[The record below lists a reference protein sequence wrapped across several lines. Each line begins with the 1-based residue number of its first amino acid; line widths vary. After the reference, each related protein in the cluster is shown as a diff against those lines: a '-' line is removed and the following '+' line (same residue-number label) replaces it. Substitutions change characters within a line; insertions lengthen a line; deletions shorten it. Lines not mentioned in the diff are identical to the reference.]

1 MTPEQRKLFDE
12 LAADRIDSHRVFQK
26 KSVGGIWRG
35 IVEKYT
41 DKAHFIYELLQNA
54 DDAKATEVQF
64 EIRPHELLFAH
75 NGARHFTISSIETEN
90 GDVNAITA
98 VANSNKQT
106 ASIGKFGVGFKSV
119 FQYTDAPRIYDRDFC
134 FRIDNYIIPVLLE
147 EVPDDIEMMV
157 AEGWTVFVF
166 PYKDGLHEQSASD
179 IAKKL
184 ESLDRPLLFLNFL
197 RKIGYQNASGSG
209 THEIEFSVVP
219 TLDAS
224 LCVETVCSRHATGN
238 GETPAIQYFVKFSRI
253 GDNGHPFSVVF
264 RTDGNYA
271 KLQECQGPVYCF
283 FPTQLNS
290 GLKFL
295 VHASFLLTDSREGVQ
310 DTDYNANLIDN
321 LGVLASD
328 ALVFLRDW
336 GIERCIPII
345 DDNVF
350 NVVPTEK
357 SRFFGFDR
365 WSKCWTQPYRFAPI
379 FVHIQ
384 SCLKERELLSSSES
398 EPLADRYVVGANAY
412 WAESSE
418 LPKLFDNSLLA
429 KLLGNPDA
437 KWVFT
442 TSGRPVDNNPIRD
455 YKDSLIVKPLSFTE
469 LLDRLSPGFL
479 HDRPREWLE
488 RLYLFIQ
495 EHFSSPKQ
503 LKYVK
508 ANTIFLGKDGVFHSA
523 ALPDA
528 AGKPQPSLFLP
539 STEFAFENAPI
550 LEQTLL
556 KNPELEKFFKET
568 LQLKEPSI
576 RDEVFNAILPKYQA
590 GTPVEHPIEDMKLI
604 FRAWREGAGQD
615 RDEIESAVKNTPCLL
630 ADDGLCLP
638 PPSLYLP
645 SDELLLWFEGCDV
658 HFLAKDKYR
667 AAFPE
672 SDFPE
677 LVRFFAKLGVSA
689 SPKTIQRRETAQ
701 ERAILETD
709 HDTFPDSSQ
718 ASGFGRHWII
728 NSIEGLEDVLQRTIQ
743 AKDSC
748 LSVLLWDTLKRSL
761 EMRPGTNLDSLFEAH
776 YEWSKHGIKTRPFP
790 SPILNRLKTTKWLL
804 SRDGEWMAP
813 GQAHERDLQSRYE
826 LTSVAS
832 RTLMKELG
840 IITVAQGLTPE
851 QKAEVLEANELRRLA
866 IEAGMST
873 EQLKADLKE
882 RARKRQAKETLAVS
896 ENSSVPQEASDA
908 ARTSPSFH
916 HPAST
921 ELESRF
927 GEDTSAM
934 PPPPPRTPKFLHGTL
949 ETADSSAISR
959 PAPPAKSPVEEKT
972 IDAKKEE
979 LERKKEEDWQA
990 IVAEHEL
997 QTSLHDLPPTSFGW
1011 FVKALEYGNLGNRN
1025 RGGPQTSI
1033 FVAFGRVERD
1043 ESAERTI
1050 VLSLPNHDIPAQ
1062 LAEMDDIRI
1071 VMQQGNTDRTFRAVG
1086 ASIDSDRLVVLLSRE
1101 EKIDGYDFSSVAI
1114 AIISA
1119 SNPDFLLQRL
1129 EDRFRELHK
1138 PDGAPFLPGD
1148 DITNYLPPNDR
1159 VAFIFGPPGTGKTEQ
1174 LAKMLLSRM
1183 SDGNA
1188 GKILVLAPTNKAADV
1203 LTLRILELARKH
1215 PSTPSTDWLVRF
1227 GGTMDETLQRD
1238 ERVYREKNVDVSAFE
1253 KLVLV
1258 TTVARYPYDTT
1269 RPNKGTGRP
1278 LREEEWSEVFL
1289 DEASMIELPY
1299 AVYLLLQRPNA
1310 SFVIAGDPKQ
1320 LPPVTQNE
1328 YLEDKNVYT
1337 FFRINSFELERTPVG
1352 NYAIQR
1358 LEKQYRSVPAIGNV
1372 FSRFAYNG
1380 HLQHAR
1386 TAESIRPLGLE
1397 SRMAAGPVNII
1408 RFPFDAKHENIYR
1421 PRAVAGSAFHVY
1433 SALFAAEFALFL
1445 DGIVSVE
1452 EGEEPPS
1459 IGIVSPYKVQA
1470 AMIARIVEQRLAETP
1485 GRCRIVVGTAHK
1497 FQGDQCNIMIVCL
1510 NPPGHGSDRGL
1521 VNREALLNVSV
1532 SRASDCLFLMVPDK
1546 GTPGLEQLKWMKWL
1560 ETCAASGS
1568 GAMSFKSNEMEREMF
1583 GTDNP
1588 EWLADNT
1595 FITGHMDVNV
1605 YNRPVKRYEIR
1616 CAESAVDVQMT
1627 KEK

>member
-1 MTPEQRKLFDE
+1 MLAE
-12 LAADRIDSHRVFQK
+12 L
-26 KSVGGIWRG
+26 
-35 IVEKYT
+35 
-41 DKAHFIYELLQNA
+41 
-54 DDAKATEVQF
+54 
-64 EIRPHELLFAH
+64 
-75 NGARHFTISSIETEN
+75 
-90 GDVNAITA
+90 
-98 VANSNKQT
+98 
-106 ASIGKFGVGFKSV
+106 IGKS
-119 FQYTDAPRIYDRDFC
+119 
-134 FRIDNYIIPVLLE
+134 
-147 EVPDDIEMMV
+147 
-157 AEGWTVFVF
+157 
-166 PYKDGLHEQSASD
+166 
-179 IAKKL
+179 
-184 ESLDRPLLFLNFL
+184 
-197 RKIGYQNASGSG
+197 
-209 THEIEFSVVP
+209 
-219 TLDAS
+219 
-224 LCVETVCSRHATGN
+224 
-238 GETPAIQYFVKFSRI
+238 
-253 GDNGHPFSVVF
+253 
-264 RTDGNYA
+264 
-271 KLQECQGPVYCF
+271 
-283 FPTQLNS
+283 
-290 GLKFL
+290 
-295 VHASFLLTDSREGVQ
+295 
-310 DTDYNANLIDN
+310 
-321 LGVLASD
+321 
-328 ALVFLRDW
+328 
-336 GIERCIPII
+336 
-345 DDNVF
+345 
-350 NVVPTEK
+350 
-357 SRFFGFDR
+357 
-365 WSKCWTQPYRFAPI
+365 
-379 FVHIQ
+379 
-384 SCLKERELLSSSES
+384 
-398 EPLADRYVVGANAY
+398 
-412 WAESSE
+412 
-418 LPKLFDNSLLA
+418 
-429 KLLGNPDA
+429 DA

-455 YKDSLIVKPLSFTE
+455 YKESLIVKPFSFPE

-479 HDRPREWLE
+479 HARPREWLE

-503 LKYVK
+503 LKDVK
-508 ANTIFLGKDGVFHSA
+508 AKAIFLGKDGVFHSA
-523 ALPDA
+523 TLPDA

-539 STEFAFENAPI
+539 STEFAFANAPI
-550 LEQTLL
+550 LEPSLL

-590 GTPVEHPIEDMKLI
+590 GTSVEHPIEDMKLI

-615 RDEIESAVKNTPCLL
+615 RDEIESAMKNTPCLL
-630 ADDGLCLP
+630 ADDGEWLRSPL
-638 PPSLYLP
+638 SLYFP
-645 SDELLLWFEGCDV
+645 SDDLQLWFDGCDV
-658 HFLAKDKYR
+658 HFLAEDNYR
-667 AAFPE
+667 EAFPE

-689 SPKTIQRRETAQ
+689 SPKTIERPPTEQ
-701 ERAILETD
+701 ERTILENN
-709 HDTFPDSSQ
+709 HERFPDSSK
-718 ASGFGRHWII
+718 SNDFGRRWTIK
-728 NSIEGLEDVLQRTIQ
+728 SIEGLEEVLQRTIQ
-743 AKDSC
+743 TRELQLSILLWNTLK
-748 LSVLLWDTLKRSL
+748 SVLDNHLATSL
-761 EMRPGTNLDSLFEAH
+761 PSLFESK
-776 YEWSKHGIKTRPFP
+776 YEWFRNKYQSITFL
-790 SPILNRLKTTKWLL
+790 SPILERLENTEWILSRAGDWTAPCHMHVRDLPDQYDISKTTARILIE
-804 SRDGEWMAP
+804 G
-813 GQAHERDLQSRYE
+813 
-826 LTSVAS
+826 
-832 RTLMKELG
+832 LG
-840 IITVAQGLTPE
+840 ISTAVQGLTPE
-851 QKAEVLEANELRRLA
+851 QD
-866 IEAGMST
+866 
-873 EQLKADLKE
+873 ADL
-882 RARKRQAKETLAVS
+882 RAGEEMRRWRTQRGISQEVFRAKWMEFIEWDARDMKKALEKP
-896 ENSSVPQEASDA
+896 ENSRAYQ
-908 ARTSPSFH
+908 TSPDAVTTNPFSQR
-916 HPAST
+916 PGGM
-921 ELESRF
+921 ES
-927 GEDTSAM
+927 GPIPGKGTTVM
-934 PPPPPRTPKFLHGTL
+934 PSPPPRTPQFLKGTI
-949 ETADSSAISR
+949 ETAPSSAIAR
-959 PAPPAKSPVEEKT
+959 PGTPMKSPVEEKT
-972 IDAKKEE
+972 IDEKKEE

-1043 ESAERTI
+1043 ESADRTI

-1138 PDGAPFLPGD
+1138 PDGAPFQPDD

-1159 VAFIFGPPGTGKTEQ
+1159 VTFVFGPPGTGKTEQ
-1174 LAKMLLSRM
+1174 LATMLLARM
-1183 SDGNA
+1183 RDGNA
-1188 GKILVLAPTNKAADV
+1188 MKILVLAPTNKAADV
-1203 LTLRILELARKH
+1203 LTLRILELAHKD
-1215 PSTPSTDWLVRF
+1215 PATPPTDWLVRF
-1227 GGTMDETLQRD
+1227 GGTMDETLQRN

-1278 LREEEWSEVFL
+1278 LREEAWGEVFL

-1337 FFRINSFELERTPVG
+1337 FFGIDSFELDQTPVG

-1358 LEKQYRSVPAIGNV
+1358 LVKQYRSVPAIGDV

-1421 PRAVAGSAFHVY
+1421 PRAVGGSAFHVY

-1452 EGEEPPS
+1452 GGEEPPS

-1470 AMIARIVEQRLAETP
+1470 AMISRIVEQRLAESH

-1510 NPPGHGSDRGL
+1510 NPPGHGSDRSL